1 MAKKIWYSQPLAV
14 LWESYNKTHK
24 KNKISP
30 KEFIW
35 EWLTPQILNPFMTDG
50 TPTQTNILIGDLFY
64 ADTVKKFLHLY
75 FVDKSLRDFLIN
87 LKIAD
92 FEGLEKF
99 IIGNGEET
107 EDGCLTTLGQQYNL
121 KQKTKILDFGIH
133 IPFENKYK
141 GYAFSFLYKPE
152 ENKFVFVWLVE
163 KDAGFISFDEYKN
176 LENEDSERSKKI
188 MSYIRL
194 AVNTIAYMNAFPECI
209 VDGVPNNVKDEY
221 SKSVKLS
228 EKVVENMNDTK
239 MITPHFRRG
248 YFKRLTSDFYT
259 KKKGQIVFV
268 KETMVNGKAKTVYT
282 ADNLDEMESV

>member
-14 LWESYNKTHK
+14 IWESYNKTCK
-24 KNKISP
+24 KQKISP

-35 EWLTPQILNPFMTDG
+35 EWLTPQILNPFMPDG

-64 ADTVKKFLHLY
+64 ADTVKKLLHLY
-75 FVDKSLRDFLIN
+75 FVDKSLRDFLID
-87 LKIAD
+87 LPIGD
-92 FEGLEKF
+92 LSGLEKF
-99 IIGNGEET
+99 IIENGEEI
-107 EDGCLTTLGQQYNL
+107 EDGCLTSLGQTFDL
-121 KQKTKILDFGIH
+121 KKKTRTLDFGIH
-133 IPFENKYK
+133 VPFENKYK

-152 ENKFVFVWLVE
+152 ENNLVFVWLVE
-163 KDAGFISFDEYKN
+163 KDAGFISFEEYKKIEK
-176 LENEDSERSKKI
+176 ENSDRSKKI
-188 MSYIRL
+188 SSYLRL
-194 AVNTIAYMNAFPECI
+194 ATNTIAYMNAFPECVI
-209 VDGVPNNVKDEY
+209 DGVPNNIKEEY

-228 EKVVENMNDTK
+228 EKVVESLNDTK

-282 ADNLDEMESV
+282 ADNLEEINIT